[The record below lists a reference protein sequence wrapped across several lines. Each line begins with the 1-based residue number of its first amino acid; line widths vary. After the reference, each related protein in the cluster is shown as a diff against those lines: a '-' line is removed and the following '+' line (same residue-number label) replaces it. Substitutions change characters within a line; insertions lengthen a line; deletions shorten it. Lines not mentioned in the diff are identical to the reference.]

1 MQDVLS
7 EIWSQLSLRSFYW
20 RGYSPERRNQLQGT
34 QFIQMCHHPST
45 EWSSHWLLSF
55 IFILACQTGGG
66 KIVRNTENM
75 SKETICKTEPR
86 NRTGRLRRQKLQAE
100 LAEWGSFTTITCLGH
115 VKACSGLKIQDQS
128 GWIHIQQ
135 MGSRAHHLNMVCYF
149 FLFQRGYASF
159 PRWWSSSG
167 LTNPF
172 LESWPSAGLLWLLV
186 PSTFSCGCGGW
197 MCSFSFALHG
207 PS

>member
-1 MQDVLS
+1 MCFLRFDHNWVSVLS
-7 EIWSQLSLRSFYW
+7 VGEVTLQKDAISSRAPSSF
-20 RGYSPERRNQLQGT
+20 RCAIIPAQ
-34 QFIQMCHHPST
+34 
-45 EWSSHWLLSF
+45 SSHWLLSF

-86 NRTGRLRRQKLQAE
+86 NRTGRLRRQKLQVE

-149 FLFQRGYASF
+149 FLF
-159 PRWWSSSG
+159 
-167 LTNPF
+167 
-172 LESWPSAGLLWLLV
+172 
-186 PSTFSCGCGGW
+186 
-197 MCSFSFALHG
+197 
-207 PS
+207 